1 MSNKSFCLVKMLI
14 GILTYS
20 LFANVNAVS
29 QTIENP
35 VFNRTFSH
43 AIHVDKIELLKDST
57 CVYCSL
63 TPPDDLWA
71 NISPQTYIEDV
82 YSKRKFTILR
92 SEGVPFSPQ
101 IRNLDKGKKYELKFI
116 FPALPPTSEIDLVEN
131 PDGPGLNVYGISLT
145 NSLKNVFEP
154 SEYNRISNMANFWAS
169 SGDSV
174 KAINYKKKEIEMF
187 MYLFGRKSIWYLMG
201 VYDLSDLYVKYG
213 DLNGYV
219 YWKEYASQISM
230 DISRRLIQKQTS
242 QNEKDYYLQ
251 AIDDFYGIQSSAF
264 KYYKEKNRW
273 KEAKE
278 IIFNTYNLIKENKD
292 TSVYIPLSEY
302 YIGYSSYHSK
312 DEESAE
318 KYFLLS
324 YDSFQEISYAKSFP
338 VYAELLG
345 MMSMLYQIKGDNNKA
360 YQFAHEA
367 CDATRNI
374 TGDKSK
380 EYGYALTF
388 LSNAE
393 MSLNMKEIGLS
404 HAEQASEIIEKAD
417 DVPYEIKEI
426 YRERIQTIKNLVNG
440 ANNTQSK
447 DTEMYSSDNIPVVI
461 IESYKDLNA
470 GKWNVAIEKLY
481 KAKDYQEQNFNKTL
495 FHNYVQTVVSL
506 SDVLAQSGRLIEANS
521 VLDTA
526 IVVVQKNE
534 VKSNMIRHIYASKG
548 LLYYML
554 NDTKSAIWWY
564 NQALDLFRKVD
575 DRSISYARL
584 LGNISLLYTSAGS
597 YEKAVSLLDEAM
609 GICDGFYANDL
620 ENSTDYYTIMNNI
633 ATNFVKM
640 GDYNKGK
647 EVYNTIISHATS
659 QNSLRTKALAM
670 CNLADIYIFTDEIQK
685 AIQLL
690 EEANSLEADGYIKE
704 MIVNDYLYC
713 LLIRKDTAAIDKIE
727 TLNNITKENVTKIF
741 GSFSEAEREKY
752 WNQSSGIMILLNNMA
767 LSTFDTDKTKQMA
780 YNTALFTKSM
790 VINSGRLLESIVKR
804 SDDYSKKQY
813 ATMQQ
818 YKEELV
824 NKGLPADSVN
834 SYIRKISQLEKK
846 IVSEIPDFSEKL
858 NAQFKTFIDV
868 KNSLSDYEFAVEFV
882 FMPLVK
888 FPIAESQLLYGA
900 LILSKQ
906 DISPKFVTL
915 CSEEALKSILCI
927 EDTTRQYDPNI
938 VYSSINDSLYQLIW
952 APIEPYIKE
961 GSTIYY
967 SPTGLINRINL
978 SAISDGTKRL
988 AEKYELYEVST
999 TANIKETGLDPI
1011 TPSGN
1016 AIIYGDVNYDEDIE
1030 TMETIAQEFQSYS
1043 PGLLLAKR
1051 SLIRGTWDLLPGTKE
1066 EIEIISNIIKKKGVS
1081 VSVYR
1086 MNKANE
1092 ESFKS
1097 LNGKSIDIIH
1107 IATHG
1112 FYFQD
1117 KKNNQTNFFN
1127 NLGSYTYGD
1136 RSMQYSG
1143 LLFSGANNAW
1153 TGKPIKGGVEDG
1165 ILTAEEISRIDLSN
1179 TNLVVLSACDTG
1191 LGDIDKING
1200 VLGLQRGFKRAGVES
1215 VLMSLWKVDD
1225 EATKILMV
1233 EFYRNLMEGKT
1244 KRQSLNE
1251 AQKYL
1256 RQVDNGKFD
1265 KPEYWA
1271 SFILL
1276 DGLN

>member
-14 GILTYS
+14 RILTYS

-35 VFNRTFSH
+35 VFDRTFSH

-131 PDGPGLNVYGISLT
+131 QGGPGFNVYGISLT

-174 KAINYKKKEIEMF
+174 KAIDYKKKEIEISK
-187 MYLFGRKSIWYLMG
+187 YLFGRKSILYIMG
-201 VYDLSDLYVKYG
+201 LYDLSDLYNSFG
-213 DLNGYV
+213 DLKGSV
-219 YWKEYASQISM
+219 YWKENATKISM
-230 DISRRLIQKQTS
+230 DISRRLIKKQTI
-242 QNEKDYYLQ
+242 QHEKDYYLQ
-251 AIDDFYGIQSSAF
+251 AIDIFYGMQGAAC
-264 KYYKEKNRW
+264 KYFMEKKRW

-278 IIFNTYNLIKENKD
+278 IISNTYELIKEKND
-292 TSVYIPLSEY
+292 TSIYIPLAEY
-302 YIGYSSYHSK
+302 FIGCSSYFSK
-312 DEESAE
+312 DEDSAE
-318 KYFLLS
+318 KYYILS
-324 YDSFQEISYAKSFP
+324 YDSFQKHSEAKTLP
-338 VYAELLG
+338 TYAELLN
-345 MMSMLYQIKGDNNKA
+345 MMSMLYHTKGDNSKA
-360 YQFAHEA
+360 YQFAREA

-374 TGDKSK
+374 SGDKSK
-380 EYGYALTF
+380 EYGFALAA

-426 YRERIQTIKNLVNG
+426 YRERIPTIKNLVSG
-440 ANNTQSK
+440 ANNNHSK
-447 DTEMYSSDNIPVVI
+447 DTEYSSDNIPVVI
-461 IESYKDLNA
+461 IESYNDVHANN
-470 GKWNVAIEKLY
+470 WNVAIEKLY
-481 KAKDYQEQNFNKTL
+481 KAKEYQEHNFNKTF

-506 SDVLAQSGRLIEANS
+506 SDVLAQSGRLIEANA

-564 NQALDLFRKVD
+564 NQALDLFRQVD

-584 LGNISLLYTSAGS
+584 LGNISLLYTNAGS

-609 GICDGFYANDL
+609 GICDGFYTNDM

-633 ATNFVKM
+633 ATNYVKM

-647 EVYNTIISHATS
+647 EVYNTIISHVTS

-670 CNLADIYIFTDEIQK
+670 CNLAEIYIFTDEIQK

-690 EEANSLEADGYIKE
+690 EEANSLQVDGYIKE
-704 MIVNDYLYC
+704 MIVNDYIYC
-713 LLIRKDTAAIDKIE
+713 LLIRKDSAAIDKIE
-727 TLNNITKENVTKIF
+727 ALNNITKENVTKIF

-752 WNQSSGIMILLNNMA
+752 WNQSSGIMIILNNMA

-868 KNSLSDYEFAVEFV
+868 KNSLSDNEFAVEFV

-906 DISPKFVTL
+906 DIFPKFVTL

-999 TANIKETGLDPI
+999 TANIKETGRDPI

-1066 EIEIISNIIKKKGVS
+1066 EIELISNIIKKKGVS

-1117 KKNNQTNFFN
+1117 KKSNQTNFFN

-1233 EFYRNLMEGKT
+1233 EFYKNLTNGKT
-1244 KRQSLNE
+1244 KHQSLKD

-1256 RQVDNGKFD
+1256 RQVDNGKYN

-1271 SFILL
+1271 SFIML
-1276 DGLN
+1276 DGLY